1 MWSVPNRARERPVDI
16 STTPVVLAL
25 AGSLR
30 QRSYNTQL
38 LAAAELHARP
48 MLSIRIYEDL
58 ASVPPFN
65 EDLEAHDAPDAV
77 VRLAAAL
84 VQVDALLIAT
94 PEYNQGLPGVLK
106 NAIDWLSRSEPDL
119 LDGKPTGIFGASA
132 GPWGTRLA
140 QASLRHTLTACGA
153 IVMPSPQIYVRE
165 AANAFDSDGA
175 LTDGRLRGSLSAFVG
190 SFHRWIERSGRSR
203 GSINCQIAPGDQ
215 VAR

>member
-1 MWSVPNRARERPVDI
+1 MWSLPNLARERPVDV
-16 STTPVVLAL
+16 SKRPVVLAL

-30 QRSYNTQL
+30 RRSYNKQL

-65 EDLEAHDAPDAV
+65 EDLEADDLPDGV
-77 VRLAAAL
+77 SRLAAAL
-84 VQVDALLIAT
+84 VQADALLIAT

-119 LDGKPTGIFGASA
+119 LDGKPTAVLGASA

-140 QASLRHTLTACGA
+140 QASLRQTLAACGA
-153 IVMPSPQIYVRE
+153 IVMPQPQIYVRE
-165 AANAFDSDGA
+165 AANVFDSHGA
-175 LTDGRLRGSLSAFVG
+175 LMDERVRNSLSAFVG
-190 SFHRWIERSGRSR
+190 SFHRWIEGSGRFR
-203 GSINCQIAPGDQ
+203 GSVG
-215 VAR
+215 

>member
-1 MWSVPNRARERPVDI
+1 MWSLPSIATEQSVDV
-16 STTPVVLAL
+16 SRRPVVLAL
-25 AGSLR
+25 PGSLR
-30 QRSYNTQL
+30 RRSYNKQL

-58 ASVPPFN
+58 ASTPLFN
-65 EDLEAHDAPDAV
+65 EDLEAQDPPAAV

-84 VQVDALLIAT
+84 VQADALLIAT

-119 LDGKPTGIFGASA
+119 LEGKPTAILGASA

-153 IVMPSPQIYVRE
+153 MVMPAPQIYVRE
-165 AANAFDSDGA
+165 AANVFDCDGV
-175 LTDGRLRGSLSAFVG
+175 LRDERVRNSLSAFVA
-190 SFHRWIERSGRSR
+190 SFHRWIERNR
-203 GSINCQIAPGDQ
+203 
-215 VAR
+215 

>member
-1 MWSVPNRARERPVDI
+1 MWSLPNSAREQAVDV
-16 STTPVVLAL
+16 SMRPVVLAL

-30 QRSYNTQL
+30 RRSYNKQL

-58 ASVPPFN
+58 ASVPLFN
-65 EDLEAHDAPDAV
+65 EDLEADAPPDGV

-84 VQVDALLIAT
+84 VQADALLIAT

-119 LDGKPTGIFGASA
+119 LDGKPTAIFGASA

-153 IVMPSPQIYVRE
+153 IVMPQPQIYVRE
-165 AANAFDSDGA
+165 AANVFDSDGA
-175 LTDGRLRGSLSAFVG
+175 LTDERLRSSLSAFVG
-190 SFHRWIERSGRSR
+190 SFHSWIEGNRRFR
-203 GSINCQIAPGDQ
+203 GNVNC
-215 VAR
+215 